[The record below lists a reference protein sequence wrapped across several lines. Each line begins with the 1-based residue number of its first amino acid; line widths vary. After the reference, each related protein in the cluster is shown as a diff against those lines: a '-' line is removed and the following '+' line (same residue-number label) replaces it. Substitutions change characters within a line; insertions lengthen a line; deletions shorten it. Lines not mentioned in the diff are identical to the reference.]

1 MEASPQICQINTTQ
15 PTSNWMLLQFSKR
28 RQRWSF
34 DFSRCFIFP
43 LSSTHPSTQPP
54 SRPASHQPLPRSSL
68 DEDPKKG
75 KVEKSV
81 SLFFFSRMNVQISSN
96 SVFHL
101 KPTSFPNPWGV
112 ICSQSKDRSFLP
124 SLEAR
129 RLWVLPPSV
138 KFVEFVTAYVIV
150 KDNCVIRSQKMRVSE
165 RWSARTMNSAC
176 NLDMNTVNC
185 YFPSRTRREIIR
197 RSLIHLMMSS
207 R

>member
-34 DFSRCFIFP
+34 DFSRYFIFP

-81 SLFFFSRMNVQISSN
+81 SLFFFPRMNVQISSN

-101 KPTSFPNPWGV
+101 KPTSFPPIREELSARKAKTGV
-112 ICSQSKDRSFLP
+112 FSPHWRPGACGFSRRALNSS
-124 SLEAR
+124 SLSRHTSSLKITVSSEAKR
-129 RLWVLPPSV
+129 CEWVNADQP
-138 KFVEFVTAYVIV
+138 
-150 KDNCVIRSQKMRVSE
+150 E
-165 RWSARTMNSAC
+165 RWTLRVT
-176 NLDMNTVNC
+176 
-185 YFPSRTRREIIR
+185 
-197 RSLIHLMMSS
+197 
-207 R
+207 